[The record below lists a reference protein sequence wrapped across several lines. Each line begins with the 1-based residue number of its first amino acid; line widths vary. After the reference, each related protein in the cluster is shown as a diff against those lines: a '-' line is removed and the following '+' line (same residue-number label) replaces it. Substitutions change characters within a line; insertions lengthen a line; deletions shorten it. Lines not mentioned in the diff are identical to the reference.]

1 MIGSDVTVGVIF
13 TAWGAGLVALLN
25 QHRRSD
31 TWRRRMAEQRWWFD
45 RRFDR
50 RARRM
55 GKEAWLAYYSERE
68 RKVLTWFGLPFAVI
82 WTCLAISVLVRGLS
96 RSVA

>member
-1 MIGSDVTVGVIF
+1 VEGSDVTVGVIF
-13 TAWGAGLVALLN
+13 TAWGVGFVALLN

-31 TWRRRMAEQRWWFD
+31 AWRRLMAEHRWWLD
-45 RRFDR
+45 SRLDR

-55 GKEAWLAYYSERE
+55 GKEAWLAYCSERE

-82 WTCLAISVLVRGLS
+82 WTCVAFSVLVRGLIS
-96 RSVA
+96 